1 MATGKQPF
9 PAQTAA
15 GVPDAIL
22 HRALIPVPQLNPELP
37 PKLEEIINKAL
48 EKGRDARYQAARDM
62 REDLRSVGAGLVT
75 AQGVGSALAKGHSQR
90 VPLLRWPLAAG
101 ILALVITATV
111 FWLTRRW
118 PPSAPGLLP
127 DLKLRQLTANSFENR
142 VTSGAI
148 SPDGK
153 YLAYTDS
160 KGMHLKPIESGEIE
174 TVPQPEAF
182 NIKNLD
188 WDI

>member
-90 VPLLRWPLAAG
+90 VPLLRWPLPAG
-101 ILALVITATV
+101 ILALMLPATSIR
-111 FWLTRRW
+111 LTRRR
-118 PPSAPGLLP
+118 PSSTSRLLP
-127 DLKLRQLTANSFENR
+127 ALDSRQITAK
-142 VTSGAI
+142 TSE
-148 SPDGK
+148 
-153 YLAYTDS
+153 
-160 KGMHLKPIESGEIE
+160 H
-174 TVPQPEAF
+174 
-182 NIKNLD
+182 
-188 WDI
+188 